1 MANSTSAAASTA
13 DSTDIS
19 DIKSTWMG
27 RNRPFFMYGIPLV
40 LLIIGIVLYL
50 QGGRYVSTDDAYI
63 SAARVA
69 ISPSI
74 SGRVTEVLVHDNQQV
89 KKGDVLFKIDDRPF
103 VIAIEQAEADLAKA
117 RQQVGSTKADY
128 QQKLATVRAAQD
140 SLAYQQRE
148 YDRQKKLAAV
158 GLASTAQ
165 LDQALHNLQ
174 TAQQQITAEQQN
186 AETVLANLGG
196 QADLKR
202 DEDPAVKAAIAAL
215 DRAKLNLSYTTVT
228 ASIDGVVT
236 KVEGLQ
242 VGSYINAAAPVFSL
256 VSNHDIWVEAN
267 FKETDLTHMRA
278 GQSAEIT
285 VDTFSGK
292 KLKGVVESISPGT
305 GSSFSLLPPENST
318 GNWVKVVQRLPVRIA
333 IQNPDQLPLQDGLS
347 VQAEVDTQHHRSL
360 SGVL

>member
-1 MANSTSAAASTA
+1 MATATSSTTSTP
-13 DSTDIS
+13 DNDIS
-19 DIKSTWMG
+19 DIKPTWMG

-50 QGGRYVSTDDAYI
+50 QGGRYVSTDDAYV

-74 SGRVTEVLVHDNQQV
+74 SGRVTDILVHDNQQV
-89 KKGDVLFKIDDRPF
+89 KKGDVLFKIDNRPY
-103 VIAIEQAEADLAKA
+103 VIAVEQAEADLAKA

-128 QQKLATVRAAQD
+128 QQKLATVRSAQD
-140 SLAYQQRE
+140 SLAYQTRE

-174 TAQQQITAEQQN
+174 TAQAQITAEQQG

-196 QADLKR
+196 QANLAR

-215 DRAKLNLSYTTVT
+215 DRAKLNLTYTVVT
-228 ASIDGVVT
+228 APIDGVVT
-236 KVEGLQ
+236 KVESLQ
-242 VGSYINAAAPVFSL
+242 IGSYINASAAVFSL

-267 FKETDLTHMRA
+267 FKETDLTHMRV
-278 GQSAEIT
+278 GQTASVT

-292 KLKGVVESISPGT
+292 ALKGTVESISPGT

-318 GNWVKVVQRLPVRIA
+318 GNWVKVVQRLPVRIT
-333 IQNPDQLPLQDGLS
+333 IQNPDQLQLADGLS